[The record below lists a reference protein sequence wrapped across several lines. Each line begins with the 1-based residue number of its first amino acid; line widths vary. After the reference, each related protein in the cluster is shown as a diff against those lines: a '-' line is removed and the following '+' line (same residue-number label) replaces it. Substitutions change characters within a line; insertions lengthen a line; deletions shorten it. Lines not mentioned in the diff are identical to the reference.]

1 MKSKKSQD
9 LKSGL
14 IKKDVATTEAILSH
28 PVVRDMSARLET
40 MQKILQA
47 LPQVIGQA
55 VAEAMQRP
63 PEGASG
69 PAIPVVDVKEVEILP
84 RKLTVDGRQ
93 FDVKLQP
100 PRQIILEGPSGPS
113 LGGREDMVQIAGVVR
128 LRKEGVTIKP
138 LRKAPGLSEMEC
150 VWSLE
155 TGKRVNAGP
164 DDPWKISKLD
174 LEVLVRCAAEILE

>member
-1 MKSKKSQD
+1 MAKKKASVKKSLVQA
-9 LKSGL
+9 KEAASS
-14 IKKDVATTEAILSH
+14 AILSH
-28 PVVRDMSARLET
+28 PVFRDMAGRLET
-40 MQKILQA
+40 MQKMLQS
-47 LPQVIGQA
+47 LPQAIGQA
-55 VAEAMQRP
+55 VAEATRQAP
-63 PEGASG
+63 AGASG
-69 PAIPVVDVKEVEILP
+69 PAIPVVDIKEVEILP